1 MSPLSRKFGY
11 ARNVPIKN
19 SMDYA
24 AESVARHQQLKG
36 KLKVEAKES
45 ILNKDDL
52 STFYTPGVAAVCQA
66 IADDDKKAWDYTW
79 RGNTVA
85 VISDGTAVLG
95 LGNIGPLAA
104 QPVIAGKALL
114 FKEFAGIDAIP
125 LVLHTT
131 DEKEI
136 VEIVKALAPN
146 FGGINLEDIAA
157 PRCFAI
163 EAALQDLGI
172 PVMHDD
178 QHGTA
183 VVVLAG
189 LINACAVTAKKLG
202 ECHIVI
208 NGAGAAGIA
217 IADIILEYVHEDQP
231 EAVVDLIMVDSK
243 GIISGDRTDLN
254 EVKRMVVERTNPRK
268 VSGDLQAALAGCHIF
283 IGVSVADA
291 LKPEWVPLMAAH
303 PIIFAMANPTPEIMP
318 DKAKAKGASVVA
330 TGRSDFPNQV
340 NNVLAFPGIFRGAL
354 DAGATKITPGML
366 MTAALALARE
376 VVHPTPEAILPSPLD
391 KGVALRVGQAVA
403 RKAFEDKVIRL

>member
-1 MSPLSRKFGY
+1 
-11 ARNVPIKN
+11 
-19 SMDYA
+19 MDYA

-157 PRCFAI
+157 PRCFTI